1 MTDTREVR
9 GASLSQDEIPDARS
23 RQIVRES
30 LDDTL
35 VVEAAA
41 GTGKTTE
48 LVARLVNLL
57 ASGRAT
63 VDQVVAVTFTEKA
76 AGELKLR
83 IREELEKARSL
94 PAPDSS
100 TARRPTVKA
109 SPAGERPAD
118 ARRAALDAALAHLE
132 ESHIG
137 TIHGFCAELLRERPV
152 EACVDPEFVVLT
164 EAQADRLF
172 DEAFRVWLHEQLA
185 SPGEGVRRALRRHAP
200 PWQDEE
206 GDGPIGRLRYAGR
219 ELREWRDFST
229 PWRRDPSFDRVAEIR
244 QLVTELCA
252 FADLT
257 ARASWNG
264 DPIYTRTKA
273 VRAFAAEISTDL
285 PAATDDTYD
294 AWEAQLVD
302 LAADRDLKDVAR
314 AHGARPQYGGGV
326 ARTQVMESYAA
337 LMAALER
344 FQLRADADLAALVRA
359 ELGTCLARYDAL
371 KRRAGAL
378 DFLDLLLRTRDLVRD
393 HAEVRRTWQ
402 RRFRYLF
409 VDEFQD
415 TDPLQAEILLLLAA
429 DEPDDETG
437 PAVRRP
443 SHRPVTPAGT
453 DWRRVAVRRGALFVV
468 GDPKQSIYRFRRA
481 DVGTYQEVCRLLEG
495 QGALRV
501 ELTTSFRAV
510 PNIQHFI
517 NAAFAP
523 AMTGDRE
530 SLQADYVP
538 LSAWR
543 PPLPLLSPE
552 AGTRGGD
559 PGNDAAARITPGV
572 PGGVQ
577 PSVVALPVPKPYGR
591 RRLSG
596 PAVEASLPDAVG
608 AFVHWLVRESGWT
621 VVERAPADDAVGSR
635 DATAAGA
642 MGGQR
647 RVPIQPRHVCVL
659 FRRFL
664 SFGQDV
670 TRPYVEALEARGVP
684 HLLVGGK
691 SFHGREE
698 VDTLRAALAAIE
710 WPEDQL
716 SVYATLRGALF
727 AIGEETLLEYWAVH
741 PRRRFH
747 PFDIPEGELPSSVQ
761 PVREALQ
768 VLRTL
773 HARRNHRP
781 VPDTIADLLEATR
794 AHVTFV
800 LRPAGEQALA
810 NVLHVAELARQ
821 YEADG
826 GISFRGFVEELREA
840 AERSEAAEAPVLEEG
855 SDGVRLMTVHKA
867 KGLEFPVVVLADITC
882 RINRTTAARALDT
895 EAGLAAVRLVGCA
908 PLELLE
914 RQPIEV
920 ARDRAEGV
928 RLAYVAATRARD
940 LLVVSAVGDGPYPE
954 HGWLAPLDPAL
965 FPPDA
970 QRRTAREAPGCPRFQ
985 KDTVLERPDG
995 DPYTVNTVHPGL
1007 HTISGPVSGPA
1018 VHHDVVWW
1026 DPLALT
1032 LDVEGHGG
1040 VRRSDLIA
1048 KDSADLLDADGLAVY
1063 QKWRDRRASAIASGS
1078 SPALRVRT
1086 MTAWASAGEAWP
1098 IEDLMPAVD
1107 LVRIP
1112 SGGEPRAYGP
1122 RLGALVHA
1130 VLAIVPLDSNADA
1143 VRSAAAVEAR
1153 IIGADA
1159 EEIETAVA
1167 LVERLLAHPLLAEA
1181 REAEARGACRRE
1193 VPVTLTIADDALLEG
1208 TVDLAF
1214 ERDGQWTIVDFKTDA
1229 DVASALDTYRMQVA
1243 LYAAALSRASQPVR
1257 RSIILS
1263 A

>member
-1 MTDTREVR
+1 MTDMR
-9 GASLSQDEIPDARS
+9 GARAAPPSSREIPDAGA
-23 RQIVRES
+23 RQIIRES

-57 ASGRAT
+57 ASGRAA

-83 IREELEKARSL
+83 IREELEKARSV
-94 PAPDSS
+94 PASGS
-100 TARRPTVKA
+100 GTAPRA
-109 SPAGERPAD
+109 SADGTELDEAVAER
-118 ARRAALDAALAHLE
+118 RRAALDAALSHLE

-152 EACVDPEFVVLT
+152 EARVDPEFAVLT

-172 DEAFRVWLHEQLA
+172 DEAFRVWLHDQLA
-185 SPGEGVRRALRRHAP
+185 GPGEGVRRTLRRHAP
-200 PWQDEE
+200 PWQDEDGE
-206 GDGPIGRLRYAGR
+206 GPIGRLRYAGR
-219 ELREWRDFST
+219 ELREWRDFT
-229 PWRRDPSFDRVAEIR
+229 AAWRRDPSFDRDGEIR
-244 QLVTELCA
+244 RLLAELCA
-252 FADLT
+252 FGDMT
-257 ARASWNG
+257 ARPSWSG

-273 VRAFAAEISTDL
+273 LRTFAAEVSADL
-285 PAATDDTYD
+285 TTATADSFD
-294 AWEAQLVD
+294 AWEAQLVE
-302 LAADRDLKDVAR
+302 LAADRDLKEIATH
-314 AHGARPQYGGGV
+314 HGARPQFGGG
-326 ARTQVMESYAA
+326 ATRAQVMQSYAA
-337 LMAALER
+337 LMAALES
-344 FQLRADADLAALVRA
+344 FQRRADADLAALVRLD
-359 ELGTCLARYDAL
+359 LGTCIERYDEL

-393 HAEVRRTWQ
+393 HGDVRRSWQ
-402 RRFRYLF
+402 RRFRHLF

-429 DEPDDETG
+429 TESDDGEA
-437 PAVRRP
+437 PAERGSSRSSAARTRP
-443 SHRPVTPAGT
+443 

-481 DVGTYQEVCRLLEG
+481 DVGTYQEVCRLLAQ
-495 QGALRV
+495 QGALRL

-510 PNIQHFI
+510 PNIQRFI

-523 AMTGDRE
+523 AMTGDRD

-538 LSAWR
+538 LSSWR
-543 PPLPLLSPE
+543 PPLPL
-552 AGTRGGD
+552 
-559 PGNDAAARITPGV
+559 AARADAPRGSGLVTDADSGHAPTSDDI
-572 PGGVQ
+572 Q
-577 PSVVALPVPKPYGR
+577 PSVIALPVPRPYGK

-596 PAVEASLPDAVG
+596 PAVEASLPDALG

-621 VVERAPADDAVGSR
+621 VIE
-635 DATAAGA
+635 
-642 MGGQR
+642 
-647 RVPIQPRHVCVL
+647 RVPAEDAGSGSVTTTPAARMDDGGRVPVQPRHVCVL

-664 SFGQDV
+664 SRGEDV

-691 SFHGREE
+691 TFHGREE

-727 AIGEETLLEYWAVH
+727 AIGEEALLEYWAAH

-747 PFDIPEGELPSSVQ
+747 PFDIPDDLPPGVQ
-761 PVREALQ
+761 PVREALH

-781 VPDTIADLLEATR
+781 VPDTIADLLEVTR

-867 KGLEFPVVVLADITC
+867 KGLEFPVVVLADLTC
-882 RINRTTAARALDT
+882 RINRTTAARALDP

-920 ARDRAEGV
+920 SRDRAEGV

-954 HGWLAPLDPAL
+954 NGWLAPLDRAL
-965 FPPDA
+965 FPA
-970 QRRTAREAPGCPRFQ
+970 EGQRRIARAVAGCPPFR

-1007 HTISGPVSGPA
+1007 HPFGASVDA
-1018 VHHDVVWW
+1018 HHAVWW
-1026 DPLALT
+1026 DPSALT

-1048 KDSADLLDADGLAVY
+1048 KDSADLLDQDGLAAY
-1063 QKWRDRRASAIASGS
+1063 RDWRDRRASAIASGS
-1078 SPALRVRT
+1078 APTLRVRT
-1086 MTAWASAGEAWP
+1086 MTDWASIEEAWP

-1112 SGGEPRAYGP
+1112 WDGEARAHGA

-1130 VLAIVPLDSNADA
+1130 ALAIVPLDAGPD
-1143 VRSAAAVEAR
+1143 VIRSVSAVEAR
-1153 IIGADA
+1153 IIGADPD
-1159 EEIETAVA
+1159 EIETAVA
-1167 LVERLLAHPLLAEA
+1167 LVGRILAHPLLAEA
-1181 REAEARGACRRE
+1181 RAAETRGACRRE
-1193 VPVTLTIADDALLEG
+1193 VPVTLTIAEDALLEG
-1208 TVDLAF
+1208 TIDLAF
-1214 ERDGQWTIVDFKTDA
+1214 EREGQWTIVDFKTDT
-1229 DVASALDTYRMQVA
+1229 DIASALDHYRMQVA
-1243 LYAAALSRASQPVR
+1243 LYAAALARASQPVR